1 MASRRDDPASVV
13 VCAILQK
20 ISRATDGVAAENE
33 TQTVVRGKITAVLE
47 AAAFSAERAAAEG
60 RAATVVESDAM
71 AFPFALHA
79 CACADADPDCMTAR
93 VRKALVAT
101 GRGGGQAC
109 GLDARAPDE
118 PRGARRVRVAQRGLP
133 FPSNFFLK
141 YMTPEGFEPPAF

>member
-33 TQTVVRGKITAVLE
+33 TVVRGITAVLE

-71 AFPFALHA
+71 AFALHA
-79 CACADADPDCMTAR
+79 CACADADPDCMTASR
-93 VRKALVAT
+93 PGLHDREGAQGGKALVAT

-118 PRGARRVRVAQRGLP
+118 PRGARRVRVAQRGLGQ
-133 FPSNFFLK
+133 LLLALLI
-141 YMTPEGFEPPAF
+141 TIDT